1 MDPWLVWLIAAV
13 VFGIGEIATLGFFL
27 APFAGG
33 ALLAAIVSGAGGG
46 ALISWAV
53 FLVVSVTLL
62 AALRP
67 LARSHRR
74 QPPLLR
80 TGTAA
85 LVGSSAMGVERI
97 ANDQGLGSGRGGGGG
112 GAAPSPHVVER
123 IANDQGLGSVR
134 IGGEVW
140 TARSYDDDEG
150 IEAGKKV
157 QVVEIRGA
165 TAFVTE

>member
-1 MDPWLVWLIAAV
+1 MDPWVVWLIAAV
-13 VFGIGEIATLGFFL
+13 VFGVGEIATLGFFL

-33 ALLAAIVSGAGGG
+33 ALIAAIVSAAGAG

-53 FLVVSVTLL
+53 FLVVAVVLL

-85 LVGSSAMGVERI
+85 LVGSSGM
-97 ANDQGLGSGRGGGGG
+97 
-112 GAAPSPHVVER
+112 VVER
-123 IANDQGLGSVR
+123 IANDEGVGCVR

-140 TARSYDDDEG
+140 TARTYDDDEV